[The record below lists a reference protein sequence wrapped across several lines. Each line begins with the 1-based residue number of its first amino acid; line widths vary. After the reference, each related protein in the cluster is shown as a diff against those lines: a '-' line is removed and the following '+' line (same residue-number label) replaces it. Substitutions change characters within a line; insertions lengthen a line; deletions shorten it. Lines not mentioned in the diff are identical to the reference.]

1 MLQKRTLFQFA
12 LLVFLLHIGL
22 HSVAQETTN
31 TISDKEKVA
40 FIKEASKL
48 MNENYVFPEIAV
60 QIEKHLNKKLEEG
73 AFNKI
78 TDLNEF
84 AQCMTKEIQSISKD
98 KHMRVRIKPKQ
109 QISKDKKQNP
119 IEMSYLMKE
128 EDLAEN
134 YGMTRIEKLENN
146 IGVLEISSFSFMNE
160 TAIPYI
166 DAAMKLLSS
175 SDALIIDCRRNG
187 GGNPDMVKYVCSY
200 FFEKPTHINSLYSRR
215 TGNTTDF
222 ITLEKVNGIKMID
235 IPIFVL
241 TSSYTFSGAEEFAYN
256 LQTQKRAVII
266 GETTGGGANPGRI
279 FLVSENLG
287 LFIPTGKA
295 INPITKTN
303 WEGIGVKPDIE
314 IEAANTFETAL
325 SKAKEAGKIYRQRKT
340 EKALKFIND
349 LDSILTN
356 AEKLFVENKSSEANN
371 KIKYLLNEG
380 IKMNILDEQSIN
392 QIGYDY
398 LPKNKDIALAVFKFN
413 ADFFSNSA
421 NAYDSLGEMYM
432 LIGNKE
438 FAIENYEKALK
449 LNPEMPSAIEALK
462 KLKGK

>member
-1 MLQKRTLFQFA
+1 MLQKRTLFQSA
-12 LLVFLLHIGL
+12 LLVFLLYIGL

-119 IEMSYLMKE
+119 IELFYLKNE
-128 EDLAEN
+128 EVLVKN
-134 YGMTRIEKLENN
+134 YGITRIEKTENN
-146 IGVLEISSFSFMNE
+146 IGVLEISSFNFMLE
-160 TAIPYI
+160 TATPYI

-187 GGNPDMVKYVCSY
+187 GGSPDIVKYVCSY
-200 FFEKPTHINSLYSRR
+200 FFENPTHINSLYSRR
-215 TGNTTDF
+215 TGNSIDF

-279 FLVSENLG
+279 FQVGESLG

-314 IEAANTFETAL
+314 TNAANTFETAL
-325 SKAKEAGKIYRQRKT
+325 SKAKEAGKIYRQKKI

-356 AEKLFVENKSSEANN
+356 AEKLFVENKSTEANN

-398 LPKNKDIALAVFKFN
+398 LPKNKDMALAVFKFN

-438 FAIENYEKALK
+438 FAIEYYEKALK